1 MGVANK
7 TISVA
12 DINKQLVAVRTAAKI
27 QKKDLPVGQEFNMHQ
42 HFEALIEELKSKKD
56 TKPLV
61 TIEQALAIL
70 GYLTKT

>member
-27 QKKDLPVGQEFNMHQ
+27 QKKDLPVGQEFN
-42 HFEALIEELKSKKD
+42 A
-56 TKPLV
+56 T
-61 TIEQALAIL
+61 
-70 GYLTKT
+70 